1 MTETQ
6 KDGSAEY
13 FTSHFVQYHHFFFS
27 KNSLTEYLVAVFI
40 VDAASNHDMSTAEL
54 LIGQMAGENEVDPVL
69 FRPDQHSLSQF
80 PQAGIHGDG
89 TPDALFYP
97 LSGLSGE
104 HKGFQLER
112 SDGSLYPFDTSLLF
126 PPTELD
132 PAAST
137 SASSSNFVSQT
148 PASSVLSAED
158 GSDRPEKTP
167 PPKRKK
173 TTTIK
178 PTKKKTP
185 TETPAK
191 AVVSKTRTQPK
202 RGATKA
208 TSNTIEV
215 RTEENKPKH
224 RRQRSLEKNR
234 VAASKCRKRKKQ
246 WTENLEQKKSGLES
260 VHAELQSEYMEL
272 LQETS
277 ELKNFLISHAS
288 CQDPNIDIW
297 IKNEASKYVRNLD
310 NASRVNSIHSLPS
323 QDSKC
328 AATFAYQMG
337 DDYSLVGFLVANN
350 ATSGDA
356 FTSRHASIPSAMGGP
371 SRESTDRETDD
382 LNSGEN
388 SDEEGAF
395 EGDLED

>member
-1 MTETQ
+1 
-6 KDGSAEY
+6 
-13 FTSHFVQYHHFFFS
+13 
-27 KNSLTEYLVAVFI
+27 
-40 VDAASNHDMSTAEL
+40 MSTAEL
-54 LIGQMAGENEVDPVL
+54 LIGQMAGENEIDPVL

-104 HKGFQLER
+104 HKGYQLER
-112 SDGSLYPFDTSLLF
+112 SDGSLYSFDTSLLL
-126 PPTELD
+126 PPTELN

-158 GSDRPEKTP
+158 GSDKPKKTP

-173 TTTIK
+173 SSTIIK
-178 PTKKKTP
+178 SAKKKTP

-191 AVVSKTRTQPK
+191 AVPKTRTQPR
-202 RGATKA
+202 RGATK
-208 TSNTIEV
+208 TSNNTIEV
-215 RTEENKPKH
+215 QTEENKPKH

-310 NASRVNSIHSLPS
+310 NASLVNSIHSLPS
-323 QDSKC
+323 QD
-328 AATFAYQMG
+328 
-337 DDYSLVGFLVANN
+337 
-350 ATSGDA
+350 GDA
-356 FTSRHASIPSAMGGP
+356 FTSRHASIPSAMGGL
-371 SRESTDRETDD
+371 SRESTDRETEDP
-382 LNSGEN
+382 NSGETE
-388 SDEEGAF
+388 DEEGAF

>member
-1 MTETQ
+1 
-6 KDGSAEY
+6 
-13 FTSHFVQYHHFFFS
+13 
-27 KNSLTEYLVAVFI
+27 
-40 VDAASNHDMSTAEL
+40 MSTAEL

-80 PQAGIHGDG
+80 PQAGIHDDG

-104 HKGFQLER
+104 HKSYQLER
-112 SDGSLYPFDTSLLF
+112 PDGSLYPFDTSLLF
-126 PPTELD
+126 PATELN

-158 GSDRPEKTP
+158 GCDKPKKTT

-173 TTTIK
+173 NSTPVK
-178 PTKKKTP
+178 STKKKTS

-191 AVVSKTRTQPK
+191 AVLKTRTQPK
-202 RGATKA
+202 REATKA
-208 TSNTIEV
+208 TNNTAEAQ
-215 RTEENKPKH
+215 TEESKPKH

-297 IKNEASKYVRNLD
+297 IKNEASKYVRNLH
-310 NASRVNSIHSLPS
+310 NASRVHSMHSIPS
-323 QDSKC
+323 QD
-328 AATFAYQMG
+328 
-337 DDYSLVGFLVANN
+337 
-350 ATSGDA
+350 GDA
-356 FTSRHASIPSAMGGP
+356 FTSRHSSILSPIGGL
-371 SRESTDRETDD
+371 SRESTDRETEE